1 MKKWAAI
8 ILLSIAE
15 FVMVLDST
23 VMNVSISAVMRDL
36 STDISSMQMAITL
49 YTLTMASLMLIGGK
63 LGSILGRK
71 RAFLLGSTIY
81 GLGSLITAISPNIV
95 ILILGW
101 SIVEGMGA
109 ALVIPAVAALVATNY
124 KGKDRIVAYA
134 MVGAMSGIAAAA
146 GPLIGGFVTT
156 FFSWRF
162 VFYGEVV
169 ITVFIILLH
178 RMIADSDERSGERID
193 IPSAVLSVSG
203 FTLLVYGMLQSK
215 DWGWI
220 TPLDIPVINGVSIA
234 PFDISLV
241 TYLIIAGIILL
252 KLFYD
257 RQRKLE
263 GAHRN
268 PLLKVSMLSIP
279 QLQSGLSVL
288 AAQYIVTASIFF
300 VIPIY
305 LQTTLGYDALSTG
318 LRVIPLSVALILFSI
333 LGARL
338 ANKWSPKRIV
348 RGGQILLI
356 LGAVMLIASISVNLI
371 NTFFMISMA
380 CIGGG
385 LGMMSSQI
393 SNINISA
400 VNEKDSPEVGG
411 LQGVAQNM
419 GSSLGTALIGSFLVA
434 SLTTGF
440 LGGIQASALPDTVKD
455 YVQEHTTSVM
465 IVPVSEVSDYAA
477 SMGLSADEVTDV
489 SDAYTASQIAAIKK
503 SLVIVAVIGVFT
515 LMISR
520 NLPDTVS
527 VEKSSKRRAK
537 KHDKL
542 ADEDS
547 PEEQASC

>member
-36 STDISSMQMAITL
+36 NTDISSMQMAITL
-49 YTLTMASLMLIGGK
+49 YTLTMASLMLVGGK

-71 RAFLLGSTIY
+71 RAFLLGSLIY
-81 GLGSLITAISPNIV
+81 GLGSLITALSPNIV

-101 SIVEGMGA
+101 SVVEGAGA

-169 ITVFIILLH
+169 IVILIMLLH
-178 RMIADSDERSGERID
+178 NMISDSKERSGERVD
-193 IPSAVLSVSG
+193 IPSVVLSVSG
-203 FTLLVYGMLQSK
+203 FILLVYGMLQSK

-241 TYLIIAGIILL
+241 TYLIIVGIILL

-263 GAHRN
+263 AEHRN
-268 PLLKVSMLSIP
+268 PLLKVSMLSLS
-279 QLQSGLSVL
+279 QLQSGLAVL
-288 AAQYIVTASIFF
+288 SAQYIVTASIFF

-318 LRVIPLSVALILFSI
+318 LRVIPLSVALIVFSVV
-333 LGARL
+333 GARL
-338 ANKWSPKRIV
+338 AGRWSPKHIV

-356 LGAVMLIASISVNLI
+356 IGAVMLMASISVDLI
-371 NTFFMISMA
+371 NTFFLISMA

-440 LGGIQASALPDTVKD
+440 LGGIQASVLPDTIKD

-477 SMGLSADEVTDV
+477 SMGLSVDEVNDV
-489 SDAYTASQIAAIKK
+489 SSAYTASQIAAIKK
-503 SLVIVAVIGVFT
+503 SLVVVAVIGVFT

-520 NLPDTVS
+520 NLPNTVS
-527 VEKSSKRRAK
+527 NEKSSRRRSK
-537 KHDKL
+537 TRGESEVQDSTE
-542 ADEDS
+542 DEVS
-547 PEEQASC
+547 L